1 VRNRKIRLALV
12 AVAAAAAMIM
22 AVAVPAGATIPNT
35 GPTILTGSEN
45 SLAQVGSDTS
55 YWMMQGISPQY
66 NVNTTKNLQGDY
78 VTQVPPVNTAPFPAG
93 TYVPADAVTGAFTWT
108 SLSTTGGPCGGGSTP
123 PNGSSAGISCLNADT
138 TGAVDFSR
146 SSRGPKTGET
156 STLEFWAYAIG
167 AVTWVKFPGSHAPT
181 SLTPTQ
187 LIDIYTCSPSTHA
200 PIISDWHTVNPS
212 APVGSTI
219 KKYAPQTSS
228 GTYSFFNSNVLN
240 GNTID
245 QNCDSSHLSTFLE
258 EHDARGVTTASF
270 PNAIYAFDYARWTA
284 QSTGFEA
291 DLRNGAALG
300 AINGVTPSPSTV
312 NESGTFVD
320 SRYIYNVVRIADHP
334 STYTQQHNDFLK
346 FAGVRPTSS
355 GGPGFICAGLAAK
368 VIKLAGFVPLASANT
383 GGTGLP
389 FSDCRLNPTPIP

>member
-12 AVAAAAAMIM
+12 AGAAVAAMI
-22 AVAVPAGATIPNT
+22 AAAIPAGAIPNT

-45 SLAQVGSDTS
+45 SLAGVGSDTS

-93 TYVPADAVTGAFTWT
+93 AYVPADPITGAFTWT

-123 PNGSSAGISCLNADT
+123 PNGSSAGITCLNADT
-138 TGAVDFSR
+138 TGAVDFAR

-167 AVTWVKFPGSHAPT
+167 AVTWVRFPGTHSPT

-187 LIDIYTCSPSTHA
+187 LINIYTCSPSTHA
-200 PIISDWHTVNPS
+200 PIISDWHQVNSS
-212 APVGSTI
+212 APVGSII

-245 QNCDSSHLSTFLE
+245 ANCDAAHSSTFLE
-258 EHDARGVTTASF
+258 EHDARGVTPANFS
-270 PNAIYAFDYARWTA
+270 NAIYAYDYARWTA

-291 DLRNGAALG
+291 DLRNGSGLG

-320 SRYIYNVVRIADHP
+320 SRYIYNVVRTAAHP
-334 STYTQQHNDFLK
+334 SSYTGQYQDFLRL
-346 FAGVRPTSS
+346 AGVRITSN
-355 GGPGFICAGLAAK
+355 GGPGFICGGLAAK
-368 VIKLAGFVPLASANT
+368 VIKLAGFVPLSMGAT

-389 FSDCRLNPTPIP
+389 NSNCRLNPTPIP

>member
-1 VRNRKIRLALV
+1 VRNRKIRLALAAGAAAV
-12 AVAAAAAMIM
+12 GMIMTVAA
-22 AVAVPAGATIPNT
+22 PAGATIPNT
-35 GPTILTGSEN
+35 GPTILTGAEN
-45 SLAQVGSDTS
+45 SLAAGGSDTT
-55 YWMMQGISPQY
+55 YWMMSGIAPQY

-78 VTQVPPVNTAPFPAG
+78 VTMIPPVNTAPFPAG
-93 TYVPADAVTGAFTWT
+93 TYVPKDAVAGAYTWT
-108 SLSTTGGPCGGGSTP
+108 SLTTTGGACGGGTTP
-123 PNGSSAGISCLNADT
+123 PNGSSAGISCLEADT
-138 TGAVDFSR
+138 TGQVDFSR
-146 SSRGPKTGET
+146 SSRGPKAGET

-167 AVTWVKFPGSHAPT
+167 AVDWVKFPGSHAPT

-200 PIISDWHTVNPS
+200 PIISDWHQVNSS

-245 QNCDSSHLSTFLE
+245 QNCSTAHDSTFLE
-258 EHDARGVTTASF
+258 EHDARGVTNANF

-312 NESGTFVD
+312 NASGTFVD
-320 SRYIYNVVRIADHP
+320 SRYVYNVVRKAAHP
-334 STYTQQHNDFLK
+334 ASYTNQYKDFIKLG
-346 FAGVRPTSS
+346 GVQTTSA
-355 GGPGFICAGLAAK
+355 GGPGFICNNLAVK
-368 VIKLAGFVPLASANT
+368 VIKLAGFVPLTLGTT

-389 FSDCRLNPTPIP
+389 SSYCRLNPTPIP